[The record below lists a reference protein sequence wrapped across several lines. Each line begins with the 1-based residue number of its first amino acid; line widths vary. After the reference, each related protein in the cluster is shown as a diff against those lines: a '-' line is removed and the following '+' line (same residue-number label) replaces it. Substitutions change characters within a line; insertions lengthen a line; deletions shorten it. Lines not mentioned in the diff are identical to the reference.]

1 MAKDWHSGMV
11 TFHGRATSCVRVSPC
26 HLFIFIF
33 FAIVIDQLIKIILH
47 IFISLYAIYIFIS
60 CYAIVIVQLIKIAW
74 MSAAAGMPDHQFA
87 TVCFHDAIGAA
98 SGEAQV
104 RNEAW
109 EEATARRCARGD
121 GRPWRRQPAHG
132 VEAK

>member
-1 MAKDWHSGMV
+1 MEEPLPVFESLQ
-11 TFHGRATSCVRVSPC
+11 C

-33 FAIVIDQLIKIILH
+33 FAIVINQLIKIILH

-74 MSAAAGMPDHQFA
+74 MSAAAGMPDH
-87 TVCFHDAIGAA
+87 HDAIGAA

-109 EEATARRCARGD
+109 EEATARRRARGD
-121 GRPWRRQPAHG
+121 GRPWRRRPAHG